1 MPVTIPDEVLAA
13 AHLSEVELRRE
24 LAVALFREERLTLA
38 QASRLA
44 EMNQFAFQSILA
56 DHQIP
61 VQHGIEEF
69 REDLRTIDA
78 LERRRSLSRTHLLFS
93 ILRGSV
99 GSTSSPRFINKS

>member
-13 AHLSEVELRRE
+13 AHLSEVEMRRE

-56 DHQIP
+56 DRQIP
-61 VQHGIEEF
+61 VHYGIEEF
-69 REDLRTIDA
+69 REDLRTIEA
-78 LERRRSLSRTHLLFS
+78 LERR
-93 ILRGSV
+93 
-99 GSTSSPRFINKS
+99 